1 MISRKNVTGAKRIN
15 NKNANTF
22 ESLIKNFSKV
32 FIDNNLPL
40 ILKWT
45 LILSLIVPAVL
56 SILAVLKLISS
67 NTHYEFEFKIKLKA
81 SNTKEDNLNEEL
93 KKLLEKSGREEK
105 DGR

>member
-1 MISRKNVTGAKRIN
+1 MISRKKAIGARKMS

-32 FIDNNLPL
+32 FIDSNLPL
-40 ILKWT
+40 ILKWA

-67 NTHYEFEFKIKLKA
+67 NTHYEFEFKIKFKI
-81 SNTKEDNLNEEL
+81 SNERHHNLDQEL
-93 KKLLEKSGREEK
+93 KKLLQERQKEGN
-105 DGR
+105 

>member
-1 MISRKNVTGAKRIN
+1 MISRKKVIGAKRSSKRSAI
-15 NKNANTF
+15 AF

-56 SILAVLKLISS
+56 SILAVLKLITF
-67 NTHYEFEFKIKLKA
+67 NTRYEFEFKLKLKV
-81 SNTKEDNLNEEL
+81 SNIKEDDLNEEL
-93 KKLLEKSGREEK
+93 KKLLQERKRGEGK
-105 DGR
+105 